1 MPARAHTLYGEVF
14 MYIVTGGAGF
24 IGSAMLWRLNRA
36 GITDI
41 MVVDNLGSSEKWKN
55 LVNRRYASYV
65 HRDQFLK
72 MIRTNALSGPVEA
85 VLHFGACSATTQTDA
100 DFLMANNTAFTIEL
114 CRFALEH
121 DARFINAS
129 SAATYGNG
137 AQGFSDSQATTRRL
151 KPLNIYGYSK
161 HLFDLWLLD
170 NNLQN
175 RVASLKF
182 FNVYGPNEYHKGDM
196 RSVACKAYE
205 EIMTTGR
212 LRLFK
217 SSSTD
222 YADGGQMR
230 DFVYVK
236 YCVELIFWILES
248 PHVNGILNV
257 GTGKA
262 QSWNSLAHAL
272 FAAVGKTPQI
282 DYVDMP
288 DKLRGKYQNFTQA
301 DMGWMQEK
309 RCPLA
314 FASLEQGIADYV
326 NSYLSQEDPYL
337 KMLA

>member
-1 MPARAHTLYGEVF
+1 

-55 LVNRRYASYV
+55 LVNRRYTRYV
-65 HRDQFLK
+65 HRDQFMDML
-72 MIRTNALSGPVEA
+72 RANALGSPVEA

-100 DFLMANNTAFTIEL
+100 DFLMANNTAFTVEL

-129 SAATYGNG
+129 SASTYGNG
-137 AQGFSDSQATTRRL
+137 SQGFSDSPEKTRLL
-151 KPLNIYGYSK
+151 KPLNMYGYSK
-161 HLFDLWLLD
+161 HLFDLWILD
-170 NNLQN
+170 NKLQN
-175 RVASLKF
+175 SVASLKF

-196 RSVACKAYE
+196 RSVVCKAYE
-205 EIMTTGR
+205 EITATGK

-217 SSSTD
+217 SCSPD
-222 YADGGQMR
+222 FADGEQMG

-236 YCVELIFWILES
+236 DCEELIFWMLEN
-248 PHVNGILNV
+248 PHVSGILNV

-262 QSWNSLAHAL
+262 QTWNNLAHAL
-272 FAAVGKTPQI
+272 FAALNKKTQI

-288 DKLRGKYQNFTQA
+288 EKLKGKYQNFTQA
-301 DMGWMQEK
+301 DMSWMQKK
-309 RCPLA
+309 RCPCA
-314 FASLEQGIADYV
+314 FTSLEQGIADYV
-326 NSYLSQEDPYL
+326 SNYLSQEDPHL
-337 KMLA
+337 EMLV